1 MMDAD
6 PLSQPEPRDYLE
18 PFRVSVH
25 QILNRVNQCLVQLEK
40 QVTEVEQFYESTDN
54 IQGNNSKGGSLVKEK
69 GREKHPTGTKKPMQD
84 ASHTEAAAAKR
95 MQELMRQFST
105 ILRQASAKILQH
117 FFLQITQ
124 HKWAWPFL
132 DPVDV
137 EGLRLHDYY
146 EVIDKPMDFSTIK
159 SKMEAKEGQGYNNV
173 REIYADVR
181 LIFKNAMK
189 YNNEKHDVHVMAK
202 TLLEKFEE
210 KWLQLLPKVA
220 EEEVEHYVLHM
231 CDLLNHLLSPKNL
244 CSSHNLLRSS
254 FAETQDGADVRFGK
268 NMVYTR
274 KTKTILESVHVQ
286 PSNPT
291 LHEEKRQ
298 LEEEAQAQLD
308 IQLAQE
314 TTYANKA
321 KDISTELYEV
331 DMQLKSLKE
340 MVIQKCRKLST
351 QEKKMLGVTLGK
363 LSLENLYRALDV
375 VAETNPIFQPTG
387 DEVDLDLDAQ
397 SDYTLWRLKAFVK
410 DALEEQEKVD
420 EGAAVNPNDN
430 PDDKRNKKRRDSGD
444 SSGKTNPKRKKLSAL

>member
-105 ILRQASAKILQH
+105 ILRQ
-117 FFLQITQ
+117 ITQ

-137 EGLRLHDYY
+137 EGLKLHDYY
-146 EVIDKPMDFSTIK
+146 E
-159 SKMEAKEGQGYNNV
+159 
-173 REIYADVR
+173 
-181 LIFKNAMK
+181 
-189 YNNEKHDVHVMAK
+189 
-202 TLLEKFEE
+202 
-210 KWLQLLPKVA
+210 
-220 EEEVEHYVLHM
+220 
-231 CDLLNHLLSPKNL
+231 
-244 CSSHNLLRSS
+244 
-254 FAETQDGADVRFGK
+254 
-268 NMVYTR
+268 
-274 KTKTILESVHVQ
+274 
-286 PSNPT
+286 
-291 LHEEKRQ
+291 EKRQ
-298 LEEEAQAQLD
+298 LDEEAQAQLD

-410 DALEEQEKVD
+410 DALEEQEKID

>member
-1 MMDAD
+1 MDAD
-6 PLSQPEPRDYLE
+6 PAQPQPQPQPQPDDYLE

-25 QILNRVNQCLVQLEK
+25 QILTRVNKLEK

-54 IQGNNSKGGSLVKEK
+54 VQGNNSKGGSLVKEK
-69 GREKHPTGTKKPMQD
+69 GKEKHLVGTKKPLPLQD

-105 ILRQASAKILQH
+105 ILRQ
-117 FFLQITQ
+117 QITQ
-124 HKWAWPFL
+124 HKWAWPFM

-137 EGLRLHDYY
+137 EGLGLHDYY

-159 SKMEAKEGQGYNNV
+159 SKMEAKDGTGYNNV

-220 EEEVEHYVLHM
+220 EEE
-231 CDLLNHLLSPKNL
+231 
-244 CSSHNLLRSS
+244 
-254 FAETQDGADVRFGK
+254 
-268 NMVYTR
+268 
-274 KTKTILESVHVQ
+274 
-286 PSNPT
+286 
-291 LHEEKRQ
+291 KRQ

-314 TTYANKA
+314 TTYANMA

-331 DMQLKSLKE
+331 DMRLKSLKE
-340 MVIQKCRKLST
+340 MVIQNCRKLST
-351 QEKKMLGVTLGK
+351 QEKKILGTGLGK
-363 LSLENLYRALDV
+363 LSSENLYRALEI
-375 VAETNPIFQPTG
+375 VAETNPIFQPAA

-420 EGAAVNPNDN
+420 GGAAVNPNDN
-430 PDDKRNKKRRDSGD
+430 PDDKKNKKKRDSGD
-444 SSGKTNPKRKKLSAL
+444 SSGKTNPKRKKLLSTL